1 VNFLR
6 VLVIGILQET
16 GYVSLIR
23 GNSTFKRGKTVEMK
37 TRHCFAVRA
46 PSRHRLEFV
55 VLVLLLLLLLER
67 AQMTEPIFDFER
79 LDVYRLAIDRC
90 V

>member
-1 VNFLR
+1 
-6 VLVIGILQET
+6 
-16 GYVSLIR
+16 
-23 GNSTFKRGKTVEMK
+23 MK
-37 TRHCFAVRA
+37 THNYFAVRA
-46 PSRHRLEFV
+46 PSRHKSEFV
-55 VLVLLLLLLLER
+55 VLLLVLVLVLVLVFVLVLVLELLLLLLLLLER

>member
-1 VNFLR
+1 
-6 VLVIGILQET
+6 
-16 GYVSLIR
+16 
-23 GNSTFKRGKTVEMK
+23 MK
-37 TRHCFAVRA
+37 THNYFAVRA

-55 VLVLLLLLLLER
+55 VLVLVLVLLLLLELLLLLLLER
-67 AQMTEPIFDFER
+67 TQMTEPIFDFER